1 MRRAQEYCWRKG
13 SPKDLVTYCTRH
25 PQCDAMTLFYNGFS
39 LNYNYSHCWPSA
51 FFKTG
56 GGQNLSLA
64 TTLTL
69 SPQAVLY
76 VKASAWQP
84 SHDTINANA
93 DAGVRAPRLAP
104 TLV

>member
-1 MRRAQEYCWRKG
+1 
-13 SPKDLVTYCTRH
+13 
-25 PQCDAMTLFYNGFS
+25 MTLFYNGFS
-39 LNYNYSHCWPSA
+39 LNFKYEHCWPSA

-56 GGQNLSLA
+56 GGQNLSLS

-84 SHDTINANA
+84 SHDTISANA
-93 DAGVRAPRLAP
+93 GAGVRTAQLIWSRGIDWVLAELGGTGAGP
-104 TLV
+104 

>member
-1 MRRAQEYCWRKG
+1 
-13 SPKDLVTYCTRH
+13 
-25 PQCDAMTLFYNGFS
+25 MTLFYNGFS
-39 LNYNYSHCWPSA
+39 LNFKYEHCWASA

-93 DAGVRAPRLAP
+93 DAGVRAAL
-104 TLV
+104 

>member
-1 MRRAQEYCWRKG
+1 
-13 SPKDLVTYCTRH
+13 
-25 PQCDAMTLFYNGFS
+25 MTLFYNGFS

-84 SHDTINANA
+84 SHDTINANV
-93 DAGVRAPRLAP
+93 DSGVRSTRLASSLFNCKP
-104 TLV
+104 KP